1 MSRRA
6 FTLIELLV
14 VISIIAVLAAM
25 LMPCIKLII
34 ESARSA
40 RCASNLRQI
49 KMGSDL
55 YTADWDGYVVPASY
69 DDGVLPKVSAPTIL
83 TDYINKA
90 SSSRTE
96 KTVRTCPSRIL
107 TPTQWPMTYGFNTN
121 LHYIILAPTFNSF
134 HQSAMKRPS
143 EVVEI
148 ADAAQASGAGTSGS
162 WLQLF
167 GGNSAYSAR
176 ATLIDANS
184 DVNENDDSGAYT
196 VRYRHSQQTRVN
208 LMYIDGHSGS
218 APQYTLTYSNFSLA
232 Y

>member
-1 MSRRA
+1 MPRRA

-25 LMPCIKLII
+25 LMPAIKLII

-40 RCASNLRQI
+40 RCVSNMRQI

-55 YTADWDGYVVPASY
+55 YTADWDGYLVPANY
-69 DDGVLPKVSAPTIL
+69 NDGVLPTVSAPTIL
-83 TDYINKA
+83 TEYINKA
-90 SSSRTE
+90 STSSSE
-96 KTVRTCPSRIL
+96 KTVWTCPSRFL
-107 TPTQWPMTYGFNTN
+107 TPKQWPMTYGFNTN
-121 LHYIILAPTFNSF
+121 LHYLILAPTFIFF
-134 HQSAMKRPS
+134 HQSGIRRPS
-143 EVVEI
+143 EVVEL
-148 ADAAQASGAGTSGS
+148 ADAAQASGTGTSSS
-162 WLQLF
+162 WLQLV
-167 GGNSAYSAR
+167 GGNSAYAAR

-208 LMYIDGHSGS
+208 LMYIDGHTGS